1 MGKTWAP
8 KGETPVLR
16 HNFGHWD
23 KVNLM
28 SAVGTNGKLHF
39 QLKLG
44 ESFCNADL
52 VKFLKHLLRKVKGRL
67 VVFIDGGGLHKG
79 EALYVFLAK
88 HADRIRVIP
97 LPPYGFEYNPDE
109 GVWGHLKN
117 VELNSFTPKTTP
129 ELVHRVRGRLRA
141 MQRRPGLVGS
151 FFLRSKL
158 PREDTE
164 LLLNQAGAP

>member
-1 MGKTWAP
+1 M
-8 KGETPVLR
+8 LR

-28 SAVGTNGKLHF
+28 SAVSSNGKLHF

-44 ESFCNADL
+44 ESFCNRDL
-52 VKFLKHLLRKVKGRL
+52 VTFLKHLLRTVKGRL

-79 EALYVFLAK
+79 EELYVFLGE
-88 HADRIRVIP
+88 HANRIRVVP

-109 GVWGHLKN
+109 GVWGHLKK
-117 VELNSFTPKTTP
+117 VELNGFAPKTTP
-129 ELVHRVRGRLRA
+129 ELVQRVRGRLRA
-141 MQRRPGLVGS
+141 MQRRSELIGS
-151 FFLRSKL
+151 FFRRSKL

-164 LLLNQAGAP
+164 LLLHQSGAP